1 MNRSRQSRAGL
12 KGVFLLVLACVAAVG
27 PSWAST
33 YLCPM
38 ARLEAPKASCCA
50 HRAPKAGTFAVSLRE
65 ACHCPVPAWQAGAS
79 DQERTSPQIEASGL
93 SAPVALVLTVTAF
106 PAPRVLPILAAV
118 PTGPPLWVRNQS
130 ILC

>member
-1 MNRSRQSRAGL
+1 MSNRRHQRAGL
-12 KGVFLLVLACVAAVG
+12 KGILLLALACVAAVG

-38 ARLEAPKASCCA
+38 ARAEAPKASCCA
-50 HRAPKAGTFAVSLRE
+50 HKSKTGTFTVSLRE
-65 ACHCPVPAWQAGAS
+65 ACHCPVPAWQVGAA
-79 DQERTSPQIEASGL
+79 DQERTSPQVETSVL
-93 SAPVALVLTVTAF
+93 NAPQPLVCGVTAF
-106 PAPRVLPILAAV
+106 IVPRILPILAAV